1 MASATTETMIKMMEN
16 LPEGLQ
22 DRVLEHMREYVH
34 NIREEIKWNESFS
47 KSQNKLIAAA
57 RQARKEISEG
67 KSLPFDSDM
76 LRIQPPWSHF
86 GMNTGNLIETLKLR

>member
-22 DRVLEHMREYVH
+22 DRVLEHMREYIH

-47 KSQNKLIAAA
+47 KSQKKLIVAT

-76 LRIQPPWSHF
+76 L
-86 GMNTGNLIETLKLR
+86 